1 MLVTLRILFTVI
13 SAVFVASILPVGA
26 FLGWGWAGA
35 CGLFAVLFFVL
46 MLLCKQSQ
54 EFKERD
60 EKRFSEDFIQ
70 PTNSDENK

>member
-13 SAVFVASILPVGA
+13 SAVFVAAILPVGT
-26 FLGWGWAGA
+26 FLGWGWAGG
-35 CGLFAVLFFVL
+35 CGLFAVLFFML

-60 EKRFSEDFIQ
+60 EKKFGDNFTHS
-70 PTNSDENK
+70 TNSDEKK